1 MACQQLLGV
10 GGGVLWGR
18 GHSSQTD
25 VGYMMSGVKSGI
37 IIVTEKVLWCL
48 ELGKQ

>member
-1 MACQQLLGV
+1 MRQGPQLPCGL
-10 GGGVLWGR
+10 
-18 GHSSQTD
+18 HD